1 MQRSRAIRIALA
13 VGILVVIAG
22 SLYGWLSAG
31 RDPSLTASGN
41 IEADEILVGSKVG
54 GRVSKVL
61 VREGDRVQAGQV
73 LIELERDE
81 LEARRA
87 EAAGQV
93 AQFEAA
99 LEQLR
104 RGSRPEEVARARA
117 QAQQAVENLA
127 MAQAGPRPE
136 EIRQARADVEAALA
150 EAQNA
155 ELQARRFEALVAE
168 GAISAQERDNA
179 VNRRDTDRAR
189 LEAARQK
196 LQLLEA
202 GSRRE
207 EIAVAQQRAHEAAAL
222 QEQVERG
229 PREEEIRQA
238 QAVLVQ
244 AKARLQANKSQLD
257 ETVIRAP
264 RDAVVEVLDLR
275 PGTLVAPNKPLAIL
289 IEPDL
294 WVRVYIPEDKLGH
307 IRLGEPVEVRV
318 DSFPG
323 RRFSGVVDQINRKAE
338 FTPRNVQTP
347 EERVNQVFGVKVRLE
362 DPERHLRAGMAADV
376 TFPPHPAP
384 SRP

>member
-13 VGILVVIAG
+13 VGILAVIAG

-87 EAAGQV
+87 EVAGQI
-93 AQFEAA
+93 AQFQAA
-99 LEQLR
+99 LDQLR
-104 RGSRPEEVARARA
+104 RGSRPEEIARARA

-150 EAQNA
+150 EARNA
-155 ELQARRFEALVAE
+155 EGQARRFEALFAE
-168 GAISAQERDNA
+168 GTISAQERDNA
-179 VNRRDTDRAR
+179 VSRRDTDRAR
-189 LEAARQK
+189 LEAARQR

-207 EIAVAQQRAHEAAAL
+207 EIAMAQQRAREAAAL

-238 QAVLVQ
+238 QAALVQ
-244 AKARLQANKSQLD
+244 AKARLEASKSQLD

-275 PGTLVAPNKPLAIL
+275 PGTLVAPNKPLATL

-323 RRFSGVVDQINRKAE
+323 RRFSGVVEQINRKAE

-362 DPERHLRAGMAADV
+362 DSEGLLRAGMAADV
-376 TFPPHPAP
+376 TFTPYPVP

>member
-1 MQRSRAIRIALA
+1 MQKHRAIWIALA
-13 VGILVVIAG
+13 AGILAVVAG
-22 SLYGWLSAG
+22 GLYGLLSAQ
-31 RDPSLTASGN
+31 RDPPSTASGN

-54 GRVSKVL
+54 GRVLKVL
-61 VREGDRVQAGQV
+61 VREGDRVHAGQV

-87 EAAGQV
+87 EAVGQI
-93 AQFEAA
+93 AQLQAA
-99 LEQLR
+99 LDQLR
-104 RGSRPEEVARARA
+104 RGSRPEEIARARA
-117 QAQQAVENLA
+117 QAQQALENLA
-127 MAQAGPRPE
+127 MVQTGPRPE
-136 EIRQARADVEAALA
+136 EIRQARADVEAARA
-150 EAQNA
+150 EAQSA
-155 ELQARRFEALVAE
+155 EAQASRLEALFAE
-168 GAISAQERDNA
+168 GAVSVQERDNA
-179 VNRRDTDRAR
+179 VSRRDTDRAR

-196 LQLLEA
+196 LRLLEA

-207 EIAVAQQRAHEAAAL
+207 EVAIAEQRAREAAAL

-238 QAVLVQ
+238 QAALAQ
-244 AKARLQANKSQLD
+244 AQARLAVIKTQLD

-275 PGTLVAPNKPLAIL
+275 PGTLVAPNKPLATL

-294 WVRVYIPEDKLGH
+294 WVRVYIPEDKLGRIH
-307 IRLGEPVEVRV
+307 LGEPVAIQV

-323 RRFSGVVDQINRKAE
+323 QRFSGTVEQINRKAE

-362 DPERHLRAGMAADV
+362 DSGGLLRAGMAADV
-376 TFPPHPAP
+376 TFSPHPAP
-384 SRP
+384 PRP

>member
-1 MQRSRAIRIALA
+1 MFMRKSRVVWIAVA
-13 VGILVVIAG
+13 AGILVVIAWG
-22 SLYGWLSAG
+22 LYGWLSDR
-31 RDPSLTASGN
+31 RDTPPTASGN

-87 EAAGQV
+87 EAAGQI
-93 AQFEAA
+93 AQLQAA
-99 LEQLR
+99 LDQLR
-104 RGSRPEEVARARA
+104 RGSRPEEIARARA
-117 QAQQAVENLA
+117 QAQQAAESLA
-127 MAQAGPRPE
+127 MVRTGPRPE
-136 EIRQARADVEAALA
+136 EIRQARADVEAVRA

-155 ELQARRFEALVAE
+155 EAQASRFEALFAE
-168 GAISAQERDNA
+168 GTVSAQERDNA
-179 VNRRDTDRAR
+179 VSRRDADRAR
-189 LEAARQK
+189 LEAARQR

-207 EIAVAQQRAHEAAAL
+207 EVAMAEQRAREAAAL

-238 QAVLVQ
+238 QAALAQ
-244 AKARLQANKSQLD
+244 AQARLAAIKTQLD

-264 RDAVVEVLDLR
+264 REAVVEVLDLR

-294 WVRVYIPEDKLGH
+294 WVRVYIPENHLGRV
-307 IRLGEPVEVRV
+307 RLGQPAEVRV

-323 RRFSGVVDQINRKAE
+323 RRFSGVVEQINRRAE

-362 DPERHLRAGMAADV
+362 DPGRLLRAGMAADV
-376 TFPPHPAP
+376 TFMP
-384 SRP
+384 